1 MSPQKLTANLPTRRS
16 SCPIA
21 SALDLVGDKWSMLLI
36 RDIGL
41 FGKHRNKDFQ
51 SAAEK
56 IPSNILAD
64 RLKRMT
70 AYGLLNKKLYQKHP
84 PRYEYHLTREGA
96 ALLPVV
102 RELAKW
108 SADNLADVRVP
119 GTVKAFAPE
128 D

>member
-1 MSPQKLTANLPTRRS
+1 MASKKLSTDLPARRS

-21 SALDLVGDKWSMLLI
+21 SALDLVGDKWSLLLI

-51 SAAEK
+51 SASEN
-56 IPSNILAD
+56 IPTNVLAD

-70 AYGLLNKKLYQKHP
+70 AYGLLEKRRYQDHP
-84 PRYEYHLTREGA
+84 PRYEYHLTRQGT

-108 SADNLADVRVP
+108 SADNLAGIKIPRDA
-119 GTVKAFAPE
+119 KAA

>member
-1 MSPQKLTANLPTRRS
+1 MRSKKLSTNIPPRRS

-21 SALDLVGDKWSMLLI
+21 AVLDLIGDKWSLLLI

-41 FGKHRNKDFQ
+41 FGRHRNKDLQ
-51 SAAEK
+51 SAAER

-70 AYGLLNKKLYQKHP
+70 AYGLLEKRRYQEHP
-84 PRYEYHLTREGA
+84 PRYEYHLTQQGA

-102 RELAKW
+102 REMAKW
-108 SADNLADVRVP
+108 STDNLVGMKIPRAAKAD
-119 GTVKAFAPE
+119 APKN
-128 D
+128 